1 MSIFLSHPSKQP
13 HKMGQ
18 GLILFQQT
26 EGLSHTQ
33 MPIWFIKMW
42 RYIYIYTHMYIS
54 VKLDLSPVKRG
65 KRDIFGIRAKFFENL
80 LYVRVCFNHKH
91 ISSTT
96 GGRYDCRFLPNEETK
111 PQKD

>member
-42 RYIYIYTHMYIS
+42 RYIYIHTHVYIS
-54 VKLDLSPVKRG
+54 QARLIPSKKGEKRYFQN
-65 KRDIFGIRAKFFENL
+65 K
-80 LYVRVCFNHKH
+80 
-91 ISSTT
+91 S
-96 GGRYDCRFLPNEETK
+96 
-111 PQKD
+111 